1 MNGHSLGYSGNHTD
15 ANGFPF
21 GVRYRKLILHSLIE
35 YETYTLN
42 NGLTVVLHHDPKRT
56 VVAVNVLYKVGSR
69 NDPPGRTGFAHLF
82 EHLMFAGSE
91 NVPDFDDALQLAGGE
106 NNAFTSADYTL
117 YHETLPAA
125 NLETALWLESDRMR
139 QLRFSEQSLMVYKVH
154 PYRWPVIGEKFEHIE
169 EATLADVKDFFYRYY
184 RPDNAVLSVAGGFQP
199 DRIRGQIA
207 EWFADIPASSPDH
220 LRPELPVE
228 PEQKE
233 TRRKTVTA
241 DVPSPV
247 VYLNFRTPGR
257 LHPDFPAIDIL
268 CFLLGTGRSSLLYRR
283 LVRDGDLFAEV
294 SASHNDSLDSGAILI
309 DARPAEDAN
318 YADARTAL
326 FSTIREMK
334 EKGVSQEQLDKVINR
349 LEQSNHYKTI
359 SVVSRATELAFYA
372 SLGEPDMINTE
383 LDRYLSV
390 TVEDVNRV
398 AREYLR
404 EELLSEVEYLVE
416 EEE

>member
-1 MNGHSLGYSGNHTD
+1 M
-15 ANGFPF
+15 
-21 GVRYRKLILHSLIE
+21 IE
-35 YETYTLN
+35 YDTYTLD

-139 QLRFSEQSLMVYKVH
+139 QLRFSEKSLKTQKKVVVEEFKETCLEEPYGDLYHHLNELVYKVH

-199 DRIRGQIA
+199 DRIREQIA

-228 PEQKE
+228 PEQEE
-233 TRRKTVTA
+233 TRRKTVRA

-247 VYLNFRTPGR
+247 IYLNFRTPGR

-283 LVRDGDLFAEV
+283 LVRDGDLFAEI

-309 DARPAEDAN
+309 DARPAEDAD
-318 YADARTAL
+318 YADARAAL

-334 EKGVSQEQLDKVINR
+334 ENGVSQEQLDKVINR

-372 SLGEPDMINTE
+372 SLGQPEMINTE

-404 EELLSEVEYLVE
+404 EELLCEVEYLVE
-416 EEE
+416 GEE